1 MKIIEQSAEILD
13 KINGEEI
20 LKKIELAG
28 RTCYQSLDK
37 IKPGSAAPFVA
48 ARIKAGHESILEHV
62 SVTVRLITDRGVL
75 AELTRH
81 RLASYSVESTRYCN
95 YDKDITFIIPTDIWD
110 YVFKDF
116 NKFRDLKKIWKI
128 SMSNAEKDYRM
139 LIFSGASPQEARA
152 VLPMSTKTEIIM
164 TANLREWRT
173 IFKQRCNKAAHP
185 QMLNLMLQLLRKMS
199 DAIPVV
205 FDDLVNCT
213 YKEGKA

>member
-1 MKIIEQSAEILD
+1 MKIIEQSAEIID
-13 KINGEEI
+13 KINSEEI

-28 RTCYQSLDK
+28 RTCYQSMDK
-37 IKPGSAAPFVA
+37 IKPGSAAKFVA

-62 SVTVRLITDRGVL
+62 SVTVKLITDRGVL

-95 YDKDITFIIPTDIWD
+95 YGDGLAVIRPVWKYGIPDDIKAIREESM
-110 YVFKDF
+110 
-116 NKFRDLKKIWKI
+116 RD
-128 SMSNAEKDYRM
+128 AEYAYGELLNCD
-139 LIFSGASPQEARA
+139 LTPQEARA

-173 IFKQRCNKAAHP
+173 IFGQRCAPSAHP
-185 QMLNLMLQLLRKMS
+185 QMRDLMLKLLRKMS

-205 FDDLVNCT
+205 FDDLVDM
-213 YKEGKA
+213 YL